1 MKVLEL
7 TNIELTYPQSR
18 FEIKKKM
25 KPSKI
30 GPISLDFFDS
40 EVVGIIGR
48 NGSGKSTLLRLAGGV
63 YPPDKGEIK
72 IAGSI
77 SMLAGVG
84 VGFNKHLTGL
94 ENTYLYAAL
103 MGWKRED
110 VDSHLDDILAFS
122 ELGHHFYRPIR
133 TYSSGMKA
141 RLGISVATA
150 FRPDI
155 LLVDEVLGVGDASFR
170 KKSENRVREMISGSG
185 TVIIVSHSQ
194 GFMMEI
200 CDRIILIENGKVHD
214 IGKPKEIY
222 AKYNELLNIE
232 SS

>member
-1 MKVLEL
+1 MKIL
-7 TNIELTYPQSR
+7 TLDEISLTYHQSR
-18 FEIKKKM
+18 YEKKKKM
-25 KPSKI
+25 IPSKI

-63 YPPDKGEIK
+63 YPPDEGGIMLS
-72 IAGSI
+72 GTI

-94 ENTYLYAAL
+94 ENTYLYASL
-103 MGWKRED
+103 MGWDKND
-110 VDSHLDDILAFS
+110 VESHLEEIISFS
-122 ELGHHFYRPIR
+122 ELGHHFHRPIR

-170 KKSENRVREMISGSG
+170 KKSEKRVREMIGGSG

-200 CDRIILIENGKVHD
+200 CDRIVVMDQGKVVAVGEPKKMYELYNQLLD
-214 IGKPKEIY
+214 I
-222 AKYNELLNIE
+222 N
-232 SS
+232 ST